1 MSLEIITTRPGE
13 GSPLIEAEDL
23 IGAVVIGVGE
33 VESAI
38 PVDAVATITIRLR
51 NGLCVDLIGS
61 PADDDNLVYLWKYYE
76 GHDD

>member
-13 GSPLIEAEDL
+13 HSPLIEAEDL

-51 NGLCVDLIGS
+51 NGLCVDLVGEA
-61 PADDDNLVYLWKYYE
+61 ADDDNLVYLWKHYE

>member
-23 IGAVVIGVGE
+23 IGAVVIGVE
-33 VESAI
+33 EIKADI
-38 PVDAVATITIRLR
+38 PIDAVAMITIRLR
-51 NGLCVDLIGS
+51 NGLCVDLVGEA
-61 PADDDNLVYLWKYYE
+61 ADDDNLVHLWKHYE

>member
-23 IGAVVIGVGE
+23 IGAVVIE
-33 VESAI
+33 VEEIESAI
-38 PVDAVATITIRLR
+38 PADAVATITIRLR
-51 NGLCVDLIGS
+51 NGLCVDLVGEA
-61 PADDDNLVYLWKYYE
+61 ADDDNLVHLWKHYE